1 MMVDPPPSIII
12 VGAGL
17 GGLALAALLEHIDVT
32 YVILERLAEVKT
44 NGAALFISPAAANL
58 LRQLGIYDEVKQ
70 KSKPCNSIDL
80 FTEKRKPLFV
90 LDFADFATMSGA
102 EGFIIPRSSLYEILL
117 ELIPPEKI
125 LRGKRVLSFVQG
137 EGGVQVK
144 CADGSVHESDILVGA
159 DGAYSAVRQN
169 LYERLKKEGKLSVA
183 DQKPAMFN
191 CVCLT
196 AQTYPLD
203 PVQFPEL
210 SEPGCHYNNIVAQ
223 NKPYSWMTFTG
234 KDNIVCWSVIQYL
247 NKETSE
253 LNDTFRSTDWGSGLA
268 EAMCREVQ
276 HFPIPGGNG
285 KLTLA
290 DLIVNTPRDQI
301 AKVTLEEKVFE
312 SWYGGRTV
320 LLGNAVHKFHP
331 AGGEGPLCSL
341 YDAVSLANWI
351 NVLETNTIAGL
362 DAIFKEY
369 VDERLPPARA
379 ALIHARNMA
388 NMYSRTFK
396 ASMARFVS
404 RNMPDFLWKTKLAK
418 SAADRAQAAFL
429 PLIQD
434 SGTVPPLFQP
444 SLYKTLA
451 ILEAQAAAK
460 KAKEDAAATSTTIST
475 ASTASS
481 GISGIS
487 GVSGATTATTAPM
500 CTHQTYLE
508 YQNNQQQQKH
518 HGSGVSSSSA
528 SSIHNLPP
536 APFAPTLSSSSTSS
550 LSAHVHTPQHQ
561 QHHYSASFPGVQ
573 QSSSSSAVVSPYGAS
588 TTARA
593 VPL

>member
-1 MMVDPPPSIII
+1 MI
-12 VGAGL
+12 
-17 GGLALAALLEHIDVT
+17 
-32 YVILERLAEVKT
+32 
-44 NGAALFISPAAANL
+44 GAALFISPAAANL

-475 ASTASS
+475 TSTASS

-518 HGSGVSSSSA
+518 QGLGVSSSSA

-588 TTARA
+588 TTVRA

>member
-1 MMVDPPPSIII
+1 
-12 VGAGL
+12 
-17 GGLALAALLEHIDVT
+17 
-32 YVILERLAEVKT
+32 
-44 NGAALFISPAAANL
+44 
-58 LRQLGIYDEVKQ
+58 
-70 KSKPCNSIDL
+70 
-80 FTEKRKPLFV
+80 
-90 LDFADFATMSGA
+90 SGA

-117 ELIPPEKI
+117 ELIPTEKI

-159 DGAYSAVRQN
+159 DGTYSAVRQN

-253 LNDTFRSTDWGSGLA
+253 LNDSFRSTDWGSGLA

-331 AGGEGPLCSL
+331 AGGEGALCSL

-351 NVLETNTIAGL
+351 NVLDSNTIAGL
-362 DAIFKEY
+362 DVIFKEY

-379 ALIHARNMA
+379 ALIQSRNMA

-444 SLYKTLA
+444 SLHKTLA

-460 KAKEDAAATSTTIST
+460 KAKEDAAATSTTTST
-475 ASTASS
+475 TSTASS
-481 GISGIS
+481 GISS
-487 GVSGATTATTAPM
+487 VSGTTTATVPVNTQQ
-500 CTHQTYLE
+500 TQTYVD
-508 YQNNQQQQKH
+508 YH
-518 HGSGVSSSSA
+518 HQAPVVSSSA

-550 LSAHVHTPQHQ
+550 LSAHVHTPQHH
-561 QHHYSASFPGVQ
+561 HHYSSSFTGVQ
-573 QSSSSSAVVSPYGAS
+573 QPSSSSLAVSPYGAT

>member
-1 MMVDPPPSIII
+1 MVDPPPSIII

-32 YVILERLAEVKT
+32 YVILERLTEVKT
-44 NGAALFISPAAANL
+44 NGVALFLPPAAANL

-70 KSKPCNSIDL
+70 KSKTCNTIDL
-80 FTEKRKPLFV
+80 FSEKRKPLFV
-90 LDFADFATMSGA
+90 VDFADFATMSGA

-117 ELIPPEKI
+117 ELIPPAKI

-159 DGAYSAVRQN
+159 DGAHSAVRQN

-183 DQKPAMFN
+183 DQKPATFD
-191 CVCLT
+191 CVSLT

-210 SEPGCHYNNIVAQ
+210 SEPGCRYNNVVAQ

-234 KDNIVCWSVIQYL
+234 RDNIVCWSVTQYL

-253 LNDTFRSTDWGSGLA
+253 LNDSFRSTDWGSGLA

-290 DLIVNTPRDQI
+290 DLIVKTPRDQI

-331 AGGEGPLCSL
+331 AGGEGALCSL

-362 DAIFKEY
+362 DVIFKEY
-369 VDERLPPARA
+369 VDERLPPARS
-379 ALIHARNMA
+379 ALIQSRNMA
-388 NMYSRTFK
+388 TMYSRTFK

-404 RNMPDFLWKTKLAK
+404 RNMPDFVWRTKLAK
-418 SAADRAQAAFL
+418 AAADRSQVSFL
-429 PLIQD
+429 PIIQD

-444 SLYKTLA
+444 SLHKTLA

-460 KAKEDAAATSTTIST
+460 KAKEDANATSTTTST
-475 ASTASS
+475 TSSDSS
-481 GISGIS
+481 GISGLS
-487 GVSGATTATTAPM
+487 GTTTATTLPVYTQQ
-500 CTHQTYLE
+500 THVDSQHC
-508 YQNNQQQQKH
+508 QQHQ
-518 HGSGVSSSSA
+518 GSGVSSSSA

-536 APFAPTLSSSSTSS
+536 APFAPTLSSSSTPS
-550 LSAHVHTPQHQ
+550 LSAHVHTPQHHQ
-561 QHHYSASFPGVQ
+561 RNYSASFSGAQ
-573 QSSSSSAVVSPYGAS
+573 QPLSLTVASPYGAS

>member
-1 MMVDPPPSIII
+1 SAI
-12 VGAGL
+12 
-17 GGLALAALLEHIDVT
+17 
-32 YVILERLAEVKT
+32 
-44 NGAALFISPAAANL
+44 FISPVSVNL
-58 LRQLGIYDEVKQ
+58 LRQLNVYEEVK
-70 KSKPCNSIDL
+70 KKAKTCSSINL
-80 FTEKRKPLFV
+80 FTEKRKPLFAIE
-90 LDFADFATMSGA
+90 FAEFTTMTGA
-102 EGFIIPRSSLYEILL
+102 EGFIIPRSAMYEILL
-117 ELIPPEKI
+117 ELIPSEKI

-144 CADGSVHESDILVGA
+144 CADGSIHESDILVGA

-169 LYERLKKEGKLSVA
+169 LYERLKKGNKLSPS
-183 DQKPAMFN
+183 DQKPATFN

-196 AQTYPLD
+196 AQTRPLD
-203 PVQFPEL
+203 PAMFPEL
-210 SEPGCHYNNIVAQ
+210 SEPGCRFNNVVSH

-234 KDNIVCWSVIQYL
+234 KDNIVNWSVVQYL

-290 DLIVNTPRDQI
+290 DLIVHTPRDQI

-331 AGGEGPLCSL
+331 AGGVGALCSL

-351 NVLETNTIAGL
+351 NVLETNTISGL
-362 DAIFKEY
+362 EVIFKEY
-369 VDERLPPARA
+369 AEERLPPAKA
-379 ALIHARNMA
+379 ALVESRNMA
-388 NMYSRTFK
+388 NIYARTFK
-396 ASMARFVS
+396 AAMARFMS
-404 RNMPDFLWKTKLAK
+404 KNMPDFVWKSKLAK
-418 SAADRAQAAFL
+418 NAADRAQVAFL

-444 SLYKTLA
+444 SLHKTLA

-460 KAKEDAAATSTTIST
+460 KDSSITTSTSIST
-475 ASTASS
+475 AS
-481 GISGIS
+481 
-487 GVSGATTATTAPM
+487 
-500 CTHQTYLE
+500 
-508 YQNNQQQQKH
+508 
-518 HGSGVSSSSA
+518 
-528 SSIHNLPP
+528 
-536 APFAPTLSSSSTSS
+536 STSGETTSTS
-550 LSAHVHTPQHQ
+550 LHGYTHALVDPAIMAFSNQMPTPPQPVHITTTHSAAEPAAPV
-561 QHHYSASFPGVQ
+561 
-573 QSSSSSAVVSPYGAS
+573 
-588 TTARA
+588 TTHGTRA